1 VPNRAHRRLRLPAD
15 HRSPATAR
23 ATVREVLAQAGLS
36 DLMDE
41 ALLLT
46 TELSTNGVIHAG
58 TELDVEVIA
67 DPDGLT
73 VTVTDYKGGPIE
85 PSLTTPDPRT
95 PAPRQPDELA
105 EHGRGLLL
113 VDRFATSWGTTHN
126 SNGKG
131 VWFRLDLNSV
141 GPARTPRARRPGR
154 DNGRAG
160 LGVPVAVSRTAPPGA
175 LATDPRAAPRAT
187 LTPVSSPTLP
197 ENAILATSGP
207 ARGVPVTPES
217 VMELV
222 HVSEDVRLRLSS
234 QQLISEL
241 LLRLCEVT
249 GASGGLVWLDR
260 ADGRGE
266 QRFASYGTTGE
277 ASGHAAPALTVVLP
291 LSRPVTATLSLYADS
306 GTTVSEHWTS
316 LAQLTAERMAI
327 TIEADRLRE
336 DDLRRRSWL
345 TFLAEASELL
355 AQSLDV
361 RLTLALVPQIVV
373 PRLGEWCAV
382 HVMDEWGDLRL
393 SASMHADESALPAL
407 QRRLGPTNT
416 DLPGRL
422 REALQTQAPVALGRP
437 LEGIVVPLAA
447 RGKALGTLSVGRP
460 PHRLHGPDDLA
471 VIEDVSRRASLAID
485 NSRTHAERAEIAQ
498 AFQRAL
504 LPSAL
509 PSAVGLEFGSEY
521 VSASSGTD
529 VGGDFYD
536 VIEVTPR
543 RWLVAIGDVC
553 GKGAQAAA
561 LTGLVRDVIRVLVRD
576 GRALPR
582 AVQLLNRTLIEQ
594 HDDGR
599 YCTLAAG
606 MVSRD
611 GENLNVEL
619 CLAGHERPMLVHTDG
634 AVEQVGIN
642 GTAVGLL
649 DDVLL
654 RPAQFTLAPGEALVF
669 FTDGVTERRR
679 GEQLYGLGRLRR
691 ELTAM
696 VGQPAQVTAA
706 RLRSAVLAYSEDPPR
721 DDIAILVV
729 RNLGAAR
736 EQSVDQ

>member
-1 VPNRAHRRLRLPAD
+1 LPAD

-23 ATVREVLAQAGLS
+23 ATVREVLAQTGLW

-58 TELDVEVIA
+58 TELDVDVIA
-67 DPDGLT
+67 DPNGLT

-85 PSLTTPDPRT
+85 APFPAADVRT
-95 PAPRQPDELA
+95 PRPRQPDELA

-113 VDRFATSWGTTHN
+113 VDRFATAWGTTH
-126 SNGKG
+126 SSHGKG
-131 VWFRLDLNSV
+131 VWFRLELDTA
-141 GPARTPRARRPGR
+141 GPTRGSRIQQVR
-154 DNGRAG
+154 DNGR
-160 LGVPVAVSRTAPPGA
+160 VPPGATAAVGSRTARPTTGVWPVEPPPAGA
-175 LATDPRAAPRAT
+175 SRVDRPPALPANHAPPRA
-187 LTPVSSPTLP
+187 
-197 ENAILATSGP
+197 
-207 ARGVPVTPES
+207 VPGLVPTPES
-217 VMELV
+217 LIWLV
-222 HVSEDVRLRLSS
+222 HVPEEVRLRLSP
-234 QQLISEL
+234 QQLVSEL

-249 GASGGLVWLDR
+249 GSSGAAVWLDR
-260 ADGRGE
+260 GDGRGE
-266 QRFASYGTTGE
+266 QRLASYGNTGD
-277 ASGHAAPALTVVLP
+277 ASGNTTPALTVSLP
-291 LSRPVTATLSLYADS
+291 LTRPVSASLSLYAD
-306 GTTVSEHWTS
+306 GGGAVSEHWEP

-327 TIEADRLRE
+327 TVEADRLRE

-361 RLTLALVPQIVV
+361 RLTMALVPQIVV

-393 SASMHADESALPAL
+393 AASMHADESALPAL
-407 QRRLGPTNT
+407 QRQLGPTNQE
-416 DLPGRL
+416 LPDRL
-422 REALQTQAPVALGRP
+422 REALQSQSPVALGRP
-437 LEGIVVPLAA
+437 LEGIVVPLSA

-460 PHRLHGPDDLA
+460 PHRLHGVDDVA

-509 PSAVGLEFGSEY
+509 PNAVGLEFGSEY

-576 GRALPR
+576 GRCLPR
-582 AVQLLNRTLIEQ
+582 AIQLLNRTLIEQ

-599 YCTLAAG
+599 YCTLAAA
-606 MVSRD
+606 MVTRN
-611 GENLNVEL
+611 GEDLEVEL
-619 CLAGHERPMLVHTDG
+619 CLAGHERPMLVHVDG
-634 AVEQVGIN
+634 KVEQVGIN

-654 RPAQFTLAPGEALVF
+654 RPAVVNLAPGEALVF

-679 GEQLYGLGRLRR
+679 GEELYGLGRLRR
-691 ELTAM
+691 ELASLA
-696 VGQPAQVTAA
+696 GHSAQVVAA
-706 RLRSAVLAYSEDPPR
+706 RLRGAVLSFSENPPR

-729 RNLGAAR
+729 RNLGAQHDP
-736 EQSVDQ
+736 ETPE

>member
-1 VPNRAHRRLRLPAD
+1 
-15 HRSPATAR
+15 
-23 ATVREVLAQAGLS
+23 VLAQAGLS

-58 TELDVEVIA
+58 TELDVEVVA

-73 VTVTDYKGGPIE
+73 VTVTDYKGGPVE
-85 PSLTTPDPRT
+85 PSLSTPDPRA
-95 PAPRQPDELA
+95 PVPRQPDELA

-141 GPARTPRARRPGR
+141 GPSRAPRARRPSR
-154 DNGRAG
+154 NNGRTG
-160 LGVPVAVSRTAPPGA
+160 LGVPVAAASLAASQSTP
-175 LATDPRAAPRAT
+175 ATDSPVVPRAT
-187 LTPVSSPTLP
+187 LTPIRTPPAL
-197 ENAILATSGP
+197 P
-207 ARGVPVTPES
+207 ARSAPSPAGTTQGVPITPAS
-217 VMELV
+217 LMELV
-222 HVSEDVRLRLSS
+222 HVSEDVRLRLSP

-241 LLRLCEVT
+241 LLRLCEAT

-277 ASGHAAPALTVVLP
+277 ATGHAAPALTVTLP

-306 GTTVSEHWTS
+306 GTVMSEHWS
-316 LAQLTAERMAI
+316 PLAQLTAERMAI
-327 TIEADRLRE
+327 TVEADRLRE

-382 HVMDEWGDLRL
+382 HVTDEWGDLRL
-393 SASMHADESALPAL
+393 AASMHADESSLPTL
-407 QRRLGPTNT
+407 QRQLGPTNT

-422 REALQTQAPVALGRP
+422 HEAVQTQAPVALGRP
-437 LEGIVVPLAA
+437 LEGIVVPLSA

-599 YCTLAAG
+599 YCTLAAA
-606 MVSRD
+606 MVARD

-691 ELTAM
+691 ELAAL
-696 VGQPAQVTAA
+696 VGHPAQVTAA
-706 RLRSAVLAYSEDPPR
+706 RLRGAVLAFSEDPPR

-729 RNLGAAR
+729 RNLGPTR
-736 EQSVDQ
+736 EQPVGS

>member
-1 VPNRAHRRLRLPAD
+1 
-15 HRSPATAR
+15 
-23 ATVREVLAQAGLS
+23 VLAQTGLS

-58 TELDVEVIA
+58 TELDVDVVA
-67 DPDGLT
+67 DTNGLT

-85 PSLTTPDPRT
+85 SSLSADSRKPG
-95 PAPRQPDELA
+95 PRQPDELA

-113 VDRFATSWGTTHN
+113 VDRFATAWGTTHN

-131 VWFRLDLNSV
+131 VWFRLDLDTV
-141 GPARTPRARRPGR
+141 GPAWGSGTRQGR
-154 DNGRAG
+154 DNGRV
-160 LGVPVAVSRTAPPGA
+160 GVSAPAATPQSQTTRTI
-175 LATDPRAAPRAT
+175 
-187 LTPVSSPTLP
+187 LTPPP
-197 ENAILATSGP
+197 ATTMPVEPPPVDPPSAAATIVGP
-207 ARGVPVTPES
+207 PRVTPGLVPTPES
-217 VMELV
+217 LV
-222 HVSEDVRLRLSS
+222 WLIHVPEEVRLRLSP

-249 GASGGLVWLDR
+249 GSSGGAVWLDR
-260 ADGRGE
+260 GDGRGE
-266 QRFASYGTTGE
+266 QRLASYGSTGE
-277 ASGHAAPALTVVLP
+277 ATGESVPALSVGLP
-291 LSRPVTATLSLYADS
+291 LSRPVSATLSLYTDGGAAA
-306 GTTVSEHWTS
+306 SEHWEP

-327 TIEADRLRE
+327 TVEADRLRE

-393 SASMHADESALPAL
+393 AASMHADESALPAL
-407 QRRLGPTNT
+407 QGKLGPTNQE
-416 DLPGRL
+416 LPVRL
-422 REALQTQAPVALGRP
+422 REALQSQSPVALGRP
-437 LEGIVVPLAA
+437 LEGIVVPLSA

-460 PHRLHGPDDLA
+460 PHRLHGVDDVA

-509 PSAVGLEFGSEY
+509 PSAVGLQFGSEY

-576 GRALPR
+576 GRSLPR
-582 AVQLLNRTLIEQ
+582 AIQLLNRTLIEQ

-599 YCTLAAG
+599 YCTLAAA
-606 MVSRD
+606 MVSRS
-611 GENLNVEL
+611 GEDLDVEM
-619 CLAGHERPMLVHTDG
+619 CLAGHERPMLVRADG
-634 AVEQVGIN
+634 KVEQVGIN

-654 RPAQFTLAPGEALVF
+654 RPAQVTLAAGEALVF

-679 GEQLYGLGRLRR
+679 GEELYGLGRLRR
-691 ELTAM
+691 ELTALA
-696 VGQPAQVTAA
+696 GHAAQVVAA
-706 RLRSAVLAYSEDPPR
+706 RLRGAVLSFSEDPPR

-729 RNLGAAR
+729 RNLGAAGNHTAAP
-736 EQSVDQ
+736 